1 MRKTLLNQ
9 TLLIVLLLPLLGCVS
24 DLPHLTLTIS
34 GSFVVT
40 KCETNSTLLVEGIAG
55 TNLAGKTVEIFKGKR
70 KIAEAGTVG
79 PDGTFSVTVG
89 PPNPFKVGDI
99 VIIRIG
105 PDVGQCIGIQPS
117 SEVE

>member
-1 MRKTLLNQ
+1 MTKRLLNQ

-24 DLPHLTLTIS
+24 VSPYLALNVS
-34 GSFVVT
+34 GLFVVT

-70 KIAEAGTVG
+70 KIAEAGTVD

-105 PDVGQCIGIQPS
+105 PDVGQCIASQPS